1 MTDYDRMTDETTPA
15 DIRAVADW
23 YETTYAGR
31 DQESPGAAAVMNA
44 LRDAADDLDQRI
56 DDTRELDVL
65 QSVILSTFN
74 DTDDRPAAA
83 RAAAIAV
90 WAELD
95 AKYAARAEARGEYT
109 RPKYEPG
116 PYAYR
121 EYFVDRPAAYSVV
134 TGTDGP
140 QPADSQNDE
149 TAGHTAGAIGD
160 GPAYVYGRDYVFG
173 SPITNNDAVYG
184 SRITNTGPAADPADT
199 TEPKADAPFVAPS
212 PWAGFDFS
220 EHDRIGVELPDGTI
234 RVYRAEGTEQ

>member
-1 MTDYDRMTDETTPA
+1 MTDHMNDEITA
-15 DIRAVADW
+15 DDVRTVADW
-23 YETTYAGR
+23 YDARYPTDRSDVAR
-31 DQESPGAAAVMNA
+31 F
-44 LRDAADDLDQRI
+44 LRGAADDFDQEN
-56 DDTRELDVL
+56 DDRRQVDYITWL
-65 QSVILSTFN
+65 ILSTFD

-109 RPKYEPG
+109 RPKHEPG

-121 EYFVDRPAAYSVV
+121 EHFVDRPAAYSVV

-140 QPADSQNDE
+140 RPADSQNDE
-149 TAGHTAGAIGD
+149 TAGHTAKYRVTPGPHLIPD

-173 SPITNNDAVYG
+173 SSITNNDAVYG
-184 SRITNTGPAADPADT
+184 SGITNTDPAADPADT
-199 TEPKADAPFVAPS
+199 HDPKADAPFVAPS

-234 RVYRAEGTEQ
+234 RTYRAEGIEQ